1 MLEIGWYSAKL
12 LLKGKLIRDP
22 LDFIKQVALAATVG
36 VLLLIVM
43 AQMETTLL
51 LPIIISSL
59 GTGIIMPF
67 LLKDMKL
74 K

>member
-22 LDFIKQVALAATVG
+22 FDLIKQVALATTVG
-36 VLLLIVM
+36 ALLLIGM

>member
-1 MLEIGWYSAKL
+1 L
-12 LLKGKLIRDP
+12 LLKGKLIRNP

>member
-22 LDFIKQVALAATVG
+22 LDFIKQVTLAATVG

>member
-1 MLEIGWYSAKL
+1 MLEIGLYSVKL
-12 LLKGKLIRDP
+12 LLKGKLLRDP
-22 LDFIKQVALAATVG
+22 LDFIKQVVLATTVG
-36 VLLLIVM
+36 ALLLIVM

>member
-22 LDFIKQVALAATVG
+22 FDFIKQVALAATVG

>member
-12 LLKGKLIRDP
+12 LLKGKLIRNP
-22 LDFIKQVALAATVG
+22 LDFIKQVALADTVG

>member
-22 LDFIKQVALAATVG
+22 FDFIKQVALAATVG

-43 AQMETTLL
+43 AQM
-51 LPIIISSL
+51 
-59 GTGIIMPF
+59 
-67 LLKDMKL
+67 
-74 K
+74 

>member
-12 LLKGKLIRDP
+12 LLKGKLIRNP

>member
-1 MLEIGWYSAKL
+1 MLEVGWFSAKL
-12 LLKGKLIRDP
+12 LLRGKLLRNP
-22 LDFIKQVALAATVG
+22 LYFVRQVALATSLGA
-36 VLLLIVM
+36 LLLIIM

-59 GTGIIMPF
+59 ATGIAMPF

-74 K
+74 Q